1 MIINNAGKGMDKDAV
16 INKEKVTKERNRLLA
31 QYNKDQEEAVND
43 YEEIIAAMDKGQV
56 SNLIKGD
63 ARASTCY

>member
-1 MIINNAGKGMDKDAV
+1 MLDISSLKNNTMVDAKIQEMINNAGYKGMDKDAV

-43 YEEIIAAMDKGQV
+43 YEEIIDYG
-56 SNLIKGD
+56 
-63 ARASTCY
+63 